1 MMTENLCLI
10 DPRLTILVGFSGS
23 GKTECAVN
31 LALAIRAM
39 GHPTALA
46 DLDVVNP
53 YFRSRE
59 RRELLRAHNIR
70 LVATSQAC
78 VDADVPA
85 LPAELN
91 TLLEA
96 PSVYSVLDIGGGPV
110 GARVL
115 SRYRPKLLARPHR
128 VCFVL
133 NANRPGTSTVGRAIN
148 SLREIES
155 TIGLPATHIIHNTHL
170 CRETQVEDILA
181 GAELAR
187 EVSTAAGLPILCH
200 TAHHTLINGLSSLT
214 EPILPLH
221 LYMNKP
227 WEEEEDALCVPF

>member
-1 MMTENLCLI
+1 MQGAVLDRE
-10 DPRLTILVGFSGS
+10 RLTIVVGHSGS
-23 GKTECAVN
+23 GKTEWAVN
-31 LALAIRAM
+31 LALALQEL

-59 RRELLRAHNIR
+59 RRELLMDRGVR

-85 LPAELN
+85 MPPELN
-91 TLLEA
+91 TLLQDERL
-96 PSVYSVLDIGGGPV
+96 YSVLDIGGGPGGV
-110 GARVL
+110 RVL
-115 SRYRPKLLARPHR
+115 GRYRPKLAVLPHR

-133 NANRPGTSTVGRAIN
+133 NANRPDTNTLEGALESLWAIQDT
-148 SLREIES
+148 L
-155 TIGLPATHIIHNTHL
+155 GLSVTHIVHNTHL
-170 CRETQVEDILA
+170 CRETTVEDICA

-187 EVSTAAGLPILCH
+187 AVSERCGLPILCH
-200 TAHHTLINGLSSLT
+200 VVHHRLLSQLPDLK
-214 EPILPLH
+214 ELVFPIR

-227 WEEEEDALCVPF
+227 WEPQEKA

>member
-1 MMTENLCLI
+1 MTSAGLFVP
-10 DPRLTILVGFSGS
+10 DSQRLTVMVGYSGS
-23 GKTECAVN
+23 GKTECSVN
-31 LALAIRAM
+31 LALAIRSL

-59 RRELLRAHNIR
+59 RRELLKQHDIR

-91 TLLEA
+91 TLLEDGA
-96 PSVYSVLDIGGGPV
+96 LYSVLDIGGGSV

-115 SRYRPKLLARPHR
+115 ARYRHKIAAQPHR

-133 NANRPGTSTVGRAIN
+133 NAARPGTGTVEGCLA
-148 SLREIES
+148 SLMEIED
-155 TIGLPATHIIHNTHL
+155 TIGFQITHIMHNTHL
-170 CRETQVEDILA
+170 CDQTTPADILE
-181 GAELAR
+181 GAQLAS
-187 EVSTAAGLPILCH
+187 EVSQKTGLPILCH
-200 TAHHTLINGLSSLT
+200 GVYHTLTNHIHLQ
-214 EPILPLH
+214 EPVFPLH

-227 WEEEEDALCVPF
+227 WDEPQAEPTV

>member
-1 MMTENLCLI
+1 MMSARLFAPDEE
-10 DPRLTILVGFSGS
+10 RLTILVGYSGS
-23 GKTECAVN
+23 GKTECSVN
-31 LALAIRAM
+31 LALAIRSQ

-59 RRELLRAHNIR
+59 RRDL
-70 LVATSQAC
+70 LVARDVQVVSTSQSC

-91 TLLEA
+91 TLLEDQTLF
-96 PSVYSVLDIGGGPV
+96 SVLDIGGGSV

-115 SRYRPKLLARPHR
+115 ARYRHKIAAQPHR

-133 NANRPGTSTVGRAIN
+133 NAARPGTGTVAGALE
-148 SLREIES
+148 SLREIEQ
-155 TIGLPATHIIHNTHL
+155 TIGLKVTHIIHNTHL
-170 CRETQVEDILA
+170 CDQTTPEDIMEGAKLA
-181 GAELAR
+181 A
-187 EVSTAAGLPILCH
+187 EVSRIAALPILCH
-200 TAHHTLINGLSSLT
+200 GVYHPLAVHICLE
-214 EPILPLH
+214 EPIFPMQ

-227 WEEEEDALCVPF
+227 WELSEGTDAV